1 MQKILTVP
9 VEMWNDVN
17 VPRTPL
23 GDANNRLLKAREEL
37 DWAWRVHDQRTE
49 GMAPEDPD
57 RSFYR
62 AFVAAYERYLHTAL
76 DEYKAAFE
84 DAHGKREWQ
93 SNVG

>member
-1 MQKILTVP
+1 MQKTVTIP
-9 VEMWNDVN
+9 AEMWNDVS
-17 VPRTPL
+17 VQRTPI
-23 GDANNRLLKAREEL
+23 GDANNRLLEARAEL

-49 GMAPEDPD
+49 NLAPEDPD

-62 AFVAAYERYLHTAL
+62 GFVAAYERCFLAAL

-84 DAHGKREWQ
+84 AAHGKREWK